1 MSPSGC
7 LSPSEGCIPEEMGG
21 CPLGTQER
29 EGGVEDGG
37 NYLGTGRGRVSS
49 TGREVVRVGT
59 GQKGDMNGGRSAAAA
74 LVFTTGAL
82 GCQGVSTGVGWVA
95 EAPGSSGPL
104 GRQGRFQAD
113 VDRQT

>member
-37 NYLGTGRGRVSS
+37 NCLGTGRGRVSS

-59 GQKGDMNGGRSAAAA
+59 GQKGDMNGGRSASAAR
-74 LVFTTGAL
+74 LHHRGTGMSGSVHRSRMGRRGSWEFRTTGQARK
-82 GCQGVSTGVGWVA
+82 V
-95 EAPGSSGPL
+95 PGRCG
-104 GRQGRFQAD
+104 
-113 VDRQT
+113 QT

>member
-1 MSPSGC
+1 
-7 LSPSEGCIPEEMGG
+7 MGG

-37 NYLGTGRGRVSS
+37 NCVGTSRGRVSS

-59 GQKGDMNGGRSAAAA
+59 GQKGDMNGGRSAA
-74 LVFTTGAL
+74 GAL